1 MNRGIQALNN
11 GKQYTQKIHHEHF
24 QEQNMKLTG
33 VCERNPEGVR
43 HRETTRDERIRI
55 VTLRDDAGWSWTK
68 IGQHL
73 HIDRRTCQKVS
84 SLSDLN
90 SVKKVS

>member
-1 MNRGIQALNN
+1 
-11 GKQYTQKIHHEHF
+11 
-24 QEQNMKLTG
+24 MKLTG
-33 VCERNPEGVR
+33 VRERNPEGVR
-43 HRETTRDERIRI
+43 HREMTRDEGIRI

-68 IGQHL
+68 IEQHL